1 MAGESSTIET
11 DEQGPIIKCG
21 NRHPIIEGDMVN
33 YASAIVLGRVTVG
46 RGASI
51 GERGLK
57 P

>member
-1 MAGESSTIET
+1 
-11 DEQGPIIKCG
+11 
-21 NRHPIIEGDMVN
+21 MVN

-57 P
+57 R